1 MFVHAYRCNESLSM
15 RIFWSPNKKVH
26 MLAETSFKVAPVEF
40 ADLSSTAK
48 EESSASI
55 RERVQKARDIQ
66 NERFKGTSITC
77 NARITSDI
85 LHEVCPVTDEASKLL
100 ENVFDRLG
108 LSARAYDRI
117 LKVARTVADMD
128 GAKVIDKKHI
138 AMAVQYRSLDRKYW
152 NG

>member
-1 MFVHAYRCNESLSM
+1 MTN
-15 RIFWSPNKKVH
+15 
-26 MLAETSFKVAPVEF
+26 
-40 ADLSSTAK
+40 
-48 EESSASI
+48 
-55 RERVQKARDIQ
+55 
-66 NERFKGTSITC
+66 
-77 NARITSDI
+77 
-85 LHEVCPVTDEASKLL
+85 EASKLL